1 MANKFRGEVSFD
13 AGEVSYTLCFTSNS
27 LCELEG
33 ELGDMSIV
41 EFLTQLQD
49 PKTIRNT
56 NIRKF
61 FWAGLRARHPD
72 MTQTKAGDIMD
83 ADPHAALRAA
93 MKAYGL
99 HYGVEEEIQK
109 EIPQK
114 PGRSSPAKKSE
125 KDGIGLL
132 S

>member
-13 AGEVSYTLCFTSNS
+13 AGEKSYTLCFTSNS

-33 ELGDMSIV
+33 ELGNLSIV

-72 MTQTKAGDIMD
+72 MTLARAGDIMD
-83 ADPHAALRAA
+83 ADPHEALSSA
-93 MKAYGL
+93 MKAYAL
-99 HYGVEEEIQK
+99 HYGVEEELQG
-109 EIPQK
+109 ESPPK
-114 PGRSSPAKKSE
+114 PGRSSPAKKTE

>member
-1 MANKFRGEVSFD
+1 MANKFRGEVSFE
-13 AGEVSYTLCFTSNS
+13 AEGESYTLCFTSNS

-33 ELGDMSIV
+33 ELGEMSIV
-41 EFLTQLQD
+41 EFLTQLQN

-72 MTQTKAGDIMD
+72 MTLAKAGDIMD
-83 ADPHAALRAA
+83 ADPHKALSAA
-93 MKAYGL
+93 MKAYAL
-99 HYGVEEEIQK
+99 HYGVEEELQN
-109 EIPQK
+109 EVPPK

-125 KDGIGLL
+125 KDGTG
-132 S
+132 SAS